1 MSSYV
6 MLPILSVISIV
17 IVIKVG
23 ISKIIVSIVVVSKR
37 VLLHLAH
44 LKKKSD
50 ATYSKFCKLLSS
62 PNSFGATTLL
72 PTTGARVWF
81 ILKNF

>member
-37 VLLHLAH
+37 VLLHFRH
-44 LKKKSD
+44 LKKKKKNQ
-50 ATYSKFCKLLSS
+50 T
-62 PNSFGATTLL
+62 P
-72 PTTGARVWF
+72 P
-81 ILKNF
+81 ILNVANCCHRPIVLAPRLCCQQREPESGLF